1 MNRQDD
7 TENYLHKRAIPTQ
20 TLALSQN
27 YPASQPQA
35 SRALPGAPSPAAP
48 VRTNVLNFR
57 NGAAQVLEIPNVRA
71 DYRSP
76 APVDAGGQRAEDCGC
91 HPHDRPVAGAAA
103 DGDAVDRLRCELRS
117 AGDTRAQPWSEQ
129 P

>member
-57 NGAAQVLEIPNVRA
+57 NGAQVWKFQMCVRIT
-71 DYRSP
+71 
-76 APVDAGGQRAEDCGC
+76 E
-91 HPHDRPVAGAAA
+91 
-103 DGDAVDRLRCELRS
+103 
-117 AGDTRAQPWSEQ
+117 AQPQ
-129 P
+129 